1 MIIHVGLHDVDL
13 CFPHQEQRELY
24 NYIGLNIKKG
34 VELLHLQKTE
44 VDQGRPF

>member
-13 CFPHQEQRELY
+13 CFPHQELY

-34 VELLHLQKTE
+34 VELLHLQKTK
-44 VDQGRPF
+44 VDPGRPF